1 MELDGGGFEAMS
13 SLRLGLFY
21 SDSAGTLSDTSWKG
35 SDAHDNGY
43 LFIPPSGS
51 NAMSTWNGTAG
62 SSGAVLNGTWY
73 NTDDANN
80 YVLGN
85 TPQQPAGAV
94 GGADTYN
101 FSFSVQAKANGSNE
115 IRYLIE
121 KDGYHFGGIL
131 MDNHSPVATNKF
143 NGINFAI
150 DNNTTTALKLTDV
163 YVDMGTPLDS
173 SKVVAVEQNNNNL
186 PTQFALDQNYPNPF
200 NPTTT
205 IQFALPK
212 TSNVHLVVYNILGQV
227 VANLADGNYNAG
239 YYKINFDASNLAS
252 GIYFYSLKA
261 GDFVSVKKLM
271 LLK

>member
-1 MELDGGGFEAMS
+1 
-13 SLRLGLFY
+13 
-21 SDSAGTLSDTSWKG
+21 
-35 SDAHDNGY
+35 
-43 LFIPPSGS
+43 
-51 NAMSTWNGTAG
+51 
-62 SSGAVLNGTWY
+62 
-73 NTDDANN
+73 
-80 YVLGN
+80 
-85 TPQQPAGAV
+85 
-94 GGADTYN
+94 
-101 FSFSVQAKANGSNE
+101 
-115 IRYLIE
+115 
-121 KDGYHFGGIL
+121 

-200 NPTTT
+200 NPTT